1 MRLEQGRVHEVL
13 VLGINE
19 LGTYGVTVT
28 ARTSLVFAELSKD
41 FLCFLFKIKITR
53 NPRNLRGVRFLVP
66 NFGSSL
72 SQQ

>member
-28 ARTSLVFAELSKD
+28 ARTSLVFAELSSKIFSVF
-41 FLCFLFKIKITR
+41 FLR
-53 NPRNLRGVRFLVP
+53 
-66 NFGSSL
+66 
-72 SQQ
+72 